1 MDQSLIWYKM
11 KAMFKICNIHLKNV
25 SVVTSVYWPYSRFV
39 SDTNKHLNPTIL
51 AKWPRA
57 YMQNFTARNII
68 FESLALLN
76 FIFRNTHTHKM
87 HQHVHRLSSKNARA
101 VTLRSYG
108 WYVARQNTSLACL
121 CFIGFVREFTI
132 SLYNSAHREYVCG
145 NKVQNRISGSKRYF
159 CSYGI

>member
-76 FIFRNTHTHKM
+76 FIFRNTHT
-87 HQHVHRLSSKNARA
+87 QDAP
-101 VTLRSYG
+101 
-108 WYVARQNTSLACL
+108 ACA
-121 CFIGFVREFTI
+121 
-132 SLYNSAHREYVCG
+132 SAFQQKC
-145 NKVQNRISGSKRYF
+145 SCRYF
-159 CSYGI
+159 AQLWMICRQAEHFSCVFVFYRICTRVYYFAVQQCAQRVRVWQQSAE